1 MTIQFQ
7 RRPAAPAAQG
17 APAAAPSA
25 PQPSAV
31 VVIPA
36 LEPGPELVEL
46 VAALAAHGVESV
58 VVDDGSGPDHAV
70 TFDVC
75 AVLGAH
81 VLHLPVNRGKGA
93 ALRAAFAL
101 VQSELPGRGVV
112 TADADGQHTLADVL
126 AVIDALDAPR
136 PDDAGERIVLGVR
149 SFAFGEVPLRSWLGN
164 AVSARVFE
172 AVAGVRLGDTQ
183 TGLRGLP
190 ASLLAWAGT
199 VPGDRY
205 EYEYTLLVAAAR
217 SGITLQQLPISTV
230 YLEDNAA
237 SHFRPLRDSLRVL
250 APVLGFA
257 GSGLAAFALD
267 TGLFLGASALGAPVW
282 LALTLARLVSGG
294 MNFAVNRHLVF
305 RSGRRTP
312 LRRALAGYAALAA
325 VILAGG
331 VLLVDALVALG
342 ASLLLAKVTADL
354 TLFVLSYLVQRLLV
368 FRGPVTAARPRSAR
382 GSARRAA

>member
-7 RRPAAPAAQG
+7 KRPTGTSRPAPAPAPFRPD
-17 APAAAPSA
+17 APTT
-25 PQPSAV
+25 PSAV

-75 AVLGAH
+75 EVLGAR

-93 ALRAAFAL
+93 ALRAAFTL

-126 AVIDALDAPR
+126 RVIEALDAPR
-136 PDDAGERIVLGVR
+136 TAAGPGEIVLGVR
-149 SFAFGEVPLRSWLGN
+149 SFARGEVPLRSWFGN
-164 AVSARVFE
+164 AVSARLFE

-183 TGLRGLP
+183 TGLRGIP
-190 ASLLAWAGT
+190 ATLLDWAGT

-205 EYEYTLLVAAAR
+205 EYEYTMLVAAAR
-217 SGITLQQLPISTV
+217 QGIALRQLPIATV
-230 YLEDNAA
+230 YVDENAT
-237 SHFRPLRDSLRVL
+237 SHFRPLRDSLSVL
-250 APVLGFA
+250 APVLAFA
-257 GSGLAAFALD
+257 GSGLAAFAID
-267 TGLFLGASALGAPVW
+267 TGLLLGAVALGAPVW
-282 LALTLARLVSGG
+282 LGMTLARVVSGG
-294 MNFAVNRHLVF
+294 ANFTINRHLVF

-312 LRRALAGYAALAA
+312 LRRALAGYVALAA
-325 VILAGG
+325 VVLAGG
-331 VLLVDALVALG
+331 VAIVGALTALGMPLVA
-342 ASLLLAKVTADL
+342 AKITSDLL
-354 TLFVLSYLVQRLLV
+354 LFVLSYVVQKLIV
-368 FRGPVTAARPRSAR
+368 FR
-382 GSARRAA
+382 RRER

>member
-7 RRPAAPAAQG
+7 KRPTGTSRTAPAP
-17 APAAAPSA
+17 APFRPDAPTT
-25 PQPSAV
+25 PSAV

-75 AVLGAH
+75 EVLGAR

-93 ALRAAFAL
+93 ALRAAFTL

-126 AVIDALDAPR
+126 RVIEALDAPR
-136 PDDAGERIVLGVR
+136 TATGPGEIVLGVR
-149 SFAFGEVPLRSWLGN
+149 SFARGEVPLRSWFGN
-164 AVSARVFE
+164 AVSARLFE
-172 AVAGVRLGDTQ
+172 AVSGVRLGDTQ
-183 TGLRGLP
+183 TGLRGIP
-190 ASLLAWAGT
+190 ATLLDWAGT

-205 EYEYTLLVAAAR
+205 EYEYTMLVAAAR
-217 SGITLQQLPISTV
+217 QGITLRQLPIATV
-230 YLEDNAA
+230 YVDENAT

-250 APVLGFA
+250 APVLAFA
-257 GSGLAAFALD
+257 GSGLAAFAID
-267 TGLFLGASALGAPVW
+267 TGLLLGAVALGAPVW
-282 LALTLARLVSGG
+282 LGMTLARTVSGG
-294 MNFAVNRHLVF
+294 ANFTINRHLVF

-312 LRRALAGYAALAA
+312 LRRALTGYVALAA
-325 VILAGG
+325 VVLAGG
-331 VLLVDALVALG
+331 VAIVGALTALGMPLVA
-342 ASLLLAKVTADL
+342 AKITSDLL
-354 TLFVLSYLVQRLLV
+354 LFVLSYVVQKLIV
-368 FRGPVTAARPRSAR
+368 FRRRER
-382 GSARRAA
+382 G